1 MDERKIRISLTGKES
16 TASRKIAVAA
26 VLLLSAS
33 MLGMGLFM
41 SIRNAMNSSFLD
53 RCADGAYDAT
63 VPTQLVDGNFYA
75 SYVPWY
81 NLGSVKYM
89 EGNYSAA
96 ALAYEEALKYL
107 DSGNHDDCSARINC
121 ALSICYQIDYDSLD
135 TDEGKAAAIQ
145 LLSEARDILLQH
157 GCATDEET
165 GHDPDAQKLKDEID
179 ELLKHLQENS
189 GDGGDNGDDEDQKD
203 GDGSDGSD
211 GNGGRD
217 PLQDKLDQQRSDAQ
231 RQYNEDS
238 RKQQESGSSQD
249 DDSGSAG
256 GSGGGSEHDGGDGGG
271 NGESGGGDGSSN
283 TGTEQGDDQGENG
296 DQGENSDEGQGGGRS
311 GGGSGSG
318 SGGSNGSNGGNGNG
332 NSNGN
337 GNGGGQP
344 EKKTVKNW

>member
-157 GCATDEET
+157 GCATDDEA

-189 GDGGDNGDDEDQKD
+189 GDGGDNGDEDQKD
-203 GDGSDGSD
+203 GDGSDGGD

-271 NGESGGGDGSSN
+271 NGESGGGDGGSN